1 MEMLFG
7 LLFLGILVTI
17 IGGSICGIIAV
28 RRMQTLRIDLDL
40 MQMRL
45 RRLEA
50 HILEG
55 TVEKTVKQLVSQK
68 TSAQAPPP
76 TPIAALQTPPNIP
89 KPSVPQVQQDFPPSV
104 SAHVP
109 FVEPRAVPTAS
120 SALSM
125 EMQFGTRWIIWLGA
139 VIFLGGVALAL
150 KYTYDNNLIGPGG
163 RIMIGA
169 LTGIVALFVGEHYE
183 RRKLVIPFQVFT
195 GGGLAIFYLCIFFA
209 FQIYQLT
216 GAGIAMSMAVLVT
229 LLAISLSV
237 IHNAMPIA
245 LLAVT
250 GGYLSPV
257 FLSTGQ
263 NAPWSLFS
271 YVVLLNFVAL
281 GAGYFRRWRILD
293 LFCFSGTA
301 LLYIAWFDRYYSFPE
316 QAAPA
321 LTFTTLFY
329 VMFLT
334 APVLYSLVRGI
345 PEGLQ
350 SLTLIIG
357 NSLFWLFCYYQVL
370 FEEYREALGLV
381 ALLQALLVFF
391 IYLLWMRRVK
401 DPTPT
406 AQSLLVISLSLLTLV
421 TPLWFHFYAVP
432 LSWAVEGTV
441 LLWLGFRFR
450 SILTRFGGV
459 TVLVLAV
466 VGLIYYLPLHK
477 TAFVPVLNASFG
489 AWAFVILCVAC
500 AAWIVYVR
508 RDEDETNLVPLA
520 GGLSLAAVI
529 MTCFLLTVE
538 TFQFWQLRGEDGWF
552 VNASA
557 SLTVLWIIIPAVMVH
572 QAMTRR
578 WVPLAWLA
586 QAGYVFSLLIFLFSI
601 GGLESD
607 SHWLLF
613 NLFAIPKL
621 ALIIG
626 MWLGMSLLA
635 ETMPVDTHI
644 GKLWLGLSGHGAL
657 ALLSFLELVRWGRET
672 TLINDDMAVGIVSA
686 AWALHACIL
695 VWYGLVTRDHLRRY
709 AGFVLFAAAT
719 GKTVFIDV
727 FQLEAVYRIVSW
739 LGLGILLVVAALIY
753 QHYSAILLAEEK
765 DRV

>member
-28 RRMQTLRIDLDL
+28 RRMQNLRIDLDL

-50 HILEG
+50 HILDSTLET
-55 TVEKTVKQLVSQK
+55 TVNQQVSQK
-68 TSAQAPPP
+68 ISAQTPPPAPIAAVQAPPS
-76 TPIAALQTPPNIP
+76 IP
-89 KPSVPQVQQDFPPSV
+89 EHSAPQAQQDSRPSPPIRV
-104 SAHVP
+104 SHP
-109 FVEPRAVPTAS
+109 QPHSTLTTP
-120 SALSM
+120 SALSL
-125 EMQFGTRWIIWLGA
+125 EMQIGTRWIIWVGA

-150 KYTYDNNLIGPGG
+150 KYTYDNNLIGPSG
-163 RIMIGA
+163 RIVIGA

-183 RRKLVIPFQVFT
+183 RRKLVIPFQTFT

-209 FQIYQLT
+209 FQVYHLA
-216 GAGIAMSMAVLVT
+216 GAGIAMSLAVLVT

-301 LLYIAWFDRYYSFPE
+301 LLYIAWFERYYSFPE

-345 PEGLQ
+345 PEGVQ

-441 LLWLGFRFR
+441 LLWLSFRFR
-450 SILTRFGGV
+450 SELTRFGGV
-459 TVLVLAV
+459 AVLSLSIA
-466 VGLIYYLPLHK
+466 GLIYYLPLHSK
-477 TAFVPVLNASFG
+477 SFTPVFNASFG
-489 AWAFVILCVAC
+489 AWVFVILNVVW
-500 AAWIVYVR
+500 AAHMVYARYV
-508 RDEDETNLVPLA
+508 DGEKDLFPIA
-520 GGLSLAAVI
+520 GGLSLTAVV

-538 TFQFWQLRGEDGWF
+538 TFQFWQLRGGYGWF

-557 SLTVLWIIIPAVMVH
+557 SLTILWIIIPAVMVH

-578 WVPLAWLA
+578 WAPLAWLA

-601 GGLESD
+601 GGLESH
-607 SHWLLF
+607 SPWLLF
-613 NLFAIPKL
+613 NLFAVPKL
-621 ALIIG
+621 ALIMGI
-626 MWLGMSLLA
+626 WLGMSLLS
-635 ETMPVDTHI
+635 ETMPVDTRI
-644 GKLWLGLSGHGAL
+644 GKLWLGLAGHAAL
-657 ALLSFLELVRWGRET
+657 ALLSFMELIRWGRET
-672 TLINDDMAVGIVSA
+672 NIMNADMAVGIVSA
-686 AWALHACIL
+686 AWALHACVLI
-695 VWYGLVTRDHLRRY
+695 WYGLITREHLRRY
-709 AGFVLFAAAT
+709 TGFVLFAMAA

-727 FQLEAVYRIVSW
+727 FELDAVYRIVSW
-739 LGLGILLVVAALIY
+739 LGVGMLLVVAALFY
-753 QHYSAILLAEEK
+753 QRYSAILLADEN
-765 DRV
+765 DNN